1 MNNQTTVSVKVDHEE
16 KILILPKWKSVRF
29 WQELFI
35 YFCAFAIVGHYL
47 EIVWFMFRHLTTGSP
62 MRWPIT
68 PIMLVAIP
76 YGLGVVAIILLVIP
90 LIKRYKLSLPKVFIL
105 NVLVSGVIEYT
116 CAVII
121 VMTEGYNEHWN
132 YTSRPLNINGFTCLE
147 ATIIFGILATFFIYF
162 IYPFCEKLL
171 QKLSNKQV
179 LIIFLIL
186 AISYGVANWSAN

>member
-1 MNNQTTVSVKVDHEE
+1 MNNQTNVSTEIDNKE
-16 KILILPKWKSVRF
+16 KTFVLAKWKTVRF

-35 YFCAFAIVGHYL
+35 YFCVFSIIGHYL
-47 EIVWFMFRHLTTGSP
+47 EIVWFMFRHITTGSP

-68 PIMLVAIP
+68 PIMLIAIP
-76 YGLGVVAIILLVIP
+76 YGLGVAAIILLVIP
-90 LIKRYKLSLPKVFIL
+90 LIKRYKLNLPKVFLL
-105 NVLVSGVIEYT
+105 NVLVSGVIEYY

-147 ATIIFGILATFFIYF
+147 ATIIFGVLATIFIYF
-162 IYPFCEKLL
+162 IHPFCEKILH
-171 QKLSNKQV
+171 KLSNQQV

-186 AISYGVANWSAN
+186 AISYGIANWSAS